1 MNVSEYLTEFLV
13 QAGVRHAF
21 ELSGGMIM
29 HLLDAVQRDGRLH
42 LVNVYHEQAAA
53 FAADAIGRMTGIPGV
68 AFGTSG
74 PGAINLL
81 TGVGSAYFDSSP
93 AVFITGQVNR
103 HEQSGD
109 RPVRQLG
116 FQETDVVTMAAPI
129 TKWACR
135 ITDADQ
141 VPAALVQ
148 AFDVAVS
155 GRPGA
160 VLLDIPMDVFRSTV
174 HQPLQAW

>member
-1 MNVSEYLTEFLV
+1 MNVSEYVTEFLHK
-13 QAGVRHAF
+13 AGVRAAF

-29 HLLDAVQRDGRLH
+29 HLLDAVQRDGRLQ

-53 FAADAIGRMTGIPGV
+53 FAADAVGRMTGIPGV

-81 TGVGSAYFDSSP
+81 TGIGSAFFDSSP

-103 HEQSGD
+103 HEQRGD
-109 RPVRQLG
+109 RQIRQLG
-116 FQETDVVTMAAPI
+116 FQETDVVAMAQPI

-135 ITDADQ
+135 ITDASQ
-141 VPAALVQ
+141 VPDALYR

-160 VLLDIPMDVFRSTV
+160 VLLDIPLTMRCRAFVI
-174 HQPLQAW
+174 A